1 MSLPELMIRP
11 YRPGDEERI
20 LETFNL
26 VFREVCGPGYTD
38 RTLEQW
44 RWQYLQNPWGHRMS
58 LAVAPDGTVVSQYAG
73 VPILADTPHGP
84 QTFVHCVDSMTH
96 PAWRAGLKR
105 PGIFVIT
112 GLPFSA
118 HSRRIGDAVLYGF
131 PVDAAFRIGSRYLEY
146 HFLRVIDFLIRD
158 VAGSVLDPAPGLRL
172 ERVTRIPPDVGSLYD
187 VVRAEKRILLRRDY
201 RYLSWR
207 YVQNPAHADYEMWT
221 ARDQRSGRLRG
232 FLVLKPG
239 SGLAP
244 EAATIADW
252 MAGEADAA
260 AIQTLLHAATRRAAE
275 ERRQRLMVVCPEWS
289 AEWRAFE
296 AAGFVK
302 TPSANWLERRLVYLL
317 TGSPLTESALAQDW
331 WYMLGDSD
339 LA

>member
-1 MSLPELMIRP
+1 MSLPELTIRP
-11 YRPGDEERI
+11 YRNGDEERI

-26 VFREVCGPGYTD
+26 VFREVCGPGYQD

-44 RWQYLQNPWGHRMS
+44 RWQYLQNPRGHRMS

-73 VPILADTPHGP
+73 VPVLADTPHGP

-112 GLPFSA
+112 GWPFSA

-146 HFLRVIDFLIRD
+146 QFLRVIDFLIRD
-158 VAGSVLDPAPGLRL
+158 VALPVID
-172 ERVTRIPPDVGSLYD
+172 PPDGLQLQQVTVVPPDIGALYD
-187 VVRAEKRILLRRDY
+187 VVRQEKRLLLRRDY
-201 RYLSWR
+201 RYLHWR
-207 YVQNPAHADYEMWT
+207 YVENPSRAEYELWT
-221 ARDQRSGRLRG
+221 ARDRGGRLRG
-232 FLVLKPG
+232 LLVLKPG

-244 EAATIADW
+244 DAATIADW
-252 MAGEADAA
+252 LAGEQDLAAGRALLSVATARAA
-260 AIQTLLHAATRRAAE
+260 AEGRK
-275 ERRQRLMVVCPEWS
+275 RLMVVVPEWS
-289 AEWRAFE
+289 AEHRLFAE
-296 AAGFVK
+296 HGFVL
-302 TPSANWLERRLVYLL
+302 TPSANWLERRLVYLR
-317 TGSPLTESALAQDW
+317 TGSPLTEGDLQADW

>member
-1 MSLPELMIRP
+1 MSLPDLTIRP
-11 YRPGDEERI
+11 YRHGDEERI

-26 VFREVCGPGYTD
+26 VFREVCGPGYVD

-44 RWQYLQNPWGHRMS
+44 RWQYLQNPMGNRMS

-73 VPILADTPHGP
+73 VPVLADTPHGP
-84 QTFVHCVDSMTH
+84 QTFVHCVDSMSH

-131 PVDAAFRIGSRYLEY
+131 PVDVAFRIGSKYLEY
-146 HFLRVIDFLIRD
+146 HFLRVIDFLIREVSSGVID
-158 VAGSVLDPAPGLRL
+158 LPNGMQV
-172 ERVTRIPPDVGSLYD
+172 ERVVSIPPDIGSLYD
-187 VVRAEKRILLRRDY
+187 VVRREKRLLLRRDY
-201 RYLSWR
+201 RYLDWR
-207 YVQNPAHADYEMWT
+207 YVQNPSRGDYELWT
-221 ARDQRSGRLRG
+221 ARRSGKLVG

-239 SGLAP
+239 GGLAP
-244 EAATIADW
+244 DAATIADW
-252 MAGEADAA
+252 MAPEADAGA
-260 AIQTLLHAATRRAAE
+260 SLALLHVATRRAAE
-275 ERRQRLMVVCPEWS
+275 ERKVRLMTVCPEWS
-289 AEWRAFE
+289 AEWRTFE
-296 AAGFVK
+296 TSGFVR
-302 TPSANWLERRLVYLL
+302 TPSSNWLERRLVYLL
-317 TGSPLTESALAQDW
+317 TGSPLTEPVLQADW